1 MKKLLCTPLPATVE
15 LLAELA
21 AMKKK
26 NWSAILFG
34 MRCGAILFGMRC
46 GLTLALWVIFI
57 AMLLSKHKKKS
68 APEAV
73 PEEK

>member
-15 LLAELA
+15 LLAEL
-21 AMKKK
+21 
-26 NWSAILFG
+26 WS
-34 MRCGAILFGMRC
+34 AILFGMRC
-46 GLTLALWVIFI
+46 GLTLALWVVFI

>member
-34 MRCGAILFGMRC
+34 MRCG
-46 GLTLALWVIFI
+46 LTLALWVVFI

-73 PEEK
+73 SEEK

>member
-15 LLAELA
+15 LLAEL
-21 AMKKK
+21 
-26 NWSAILFG
+26 
-34 MRCGAILFGMRC
+34 FGMRC
-46 GLTLALWVIFI
+46 GLTLALWVVFI

>member
-21 AMKKK
+21 ARKKK
-26 NWSAILFG
+26 NWS
-34 MRCGAILFGMRC
+34 AILFGMRC
-46 GLTLALWVIFI
+46 GLTLALWVVFI